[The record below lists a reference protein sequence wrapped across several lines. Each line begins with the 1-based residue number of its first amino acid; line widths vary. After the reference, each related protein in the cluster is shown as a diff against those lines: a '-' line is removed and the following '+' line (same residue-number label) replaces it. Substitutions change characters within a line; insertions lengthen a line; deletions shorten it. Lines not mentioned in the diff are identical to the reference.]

1 MMEFMKPLQKDLLYD
16 IVDIFPLLST
26 ICIIISA
33 ILVAFGWYLIINGKK
48 MAHKQAMISAAYL
61 AILFFVIYTT
71 RTILIGNT
79 TFGGPDHL
87 KPYYTS
93 FLIFHIF
100 LAVTGVGFGTVT
112 IRYASKG
119 QVKKHKKLGPLAS
132 VIWFFSATTGLCV
145 YLILYV
151 IWGSGPVKSMI
162 HAIL

>member
-1 MMEFMKPLQKDLLYD
+1 MLEFLEPLQKDWIYD
-16 IVDIFPLLST
+16 IVDIFPILST

-48 MAHKQAMISAAYL
+48 IAHKQAMISAAYL
-61 AILFFVIYTT
+61 AILFFAIYTA
-71 RTILIGNT
+71 RTLLIGNT
-79 TFGGPDHL
+79 TFGGPENL
-87 KPYYTS
+87 KPYYST

-119 QVKKHKKLGPLAS
+119 QFKKHKKFGPLAS

-151 IWGSGPVKSMI
+151 IWGPGPVKSMI
-162 HAIL
+162 DAIL